1 MIPSDFPAPL
11 SAIDSFQSVP
21 VLLYATVI
29 WPLGLSLGKACLSAF
44 MTTSVT
50 IKPRLSASRD
60 EAVPGSIITLRTM
73 GRVSPIIEIARLSH
87 SLVR

>member
-1 MIPSDFPAPL
+1 
-11 SAIDSFQSVP
+11 
-21 VLLYATVI
+21 
-29 WPLGLSLGKACLSAF
+29 

-60 EAVPGSIITLRTM
+60 EALPASPTTFRKI
-73 GRVSPIIEIARLSH
+73 GRVSPIIEVARLAH